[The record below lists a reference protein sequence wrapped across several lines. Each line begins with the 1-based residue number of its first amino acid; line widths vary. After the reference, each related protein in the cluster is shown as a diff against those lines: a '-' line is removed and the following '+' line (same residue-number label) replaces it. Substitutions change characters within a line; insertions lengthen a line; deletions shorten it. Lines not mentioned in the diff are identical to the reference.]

1 MTPFGTAFGRALTAE
16 FAHLRACRWDFAMLT
31 LMPAA
36 LLFAMGA
43 MLFGGVARDLP
54 IAVVDHDATRASRAI
69 IRAVDASPAV
79 RVAAVGA
86 DLAGALTL
94 VRREQAWAIL
104 ELPRGVATGLA
115 RGTTPAIHIRYQASF
130 LSTGTQA
137 VRGISSAVTSAS
149 ADLIAAQLSAHALPV
164 PRLTPPRVQVTALY
178 NAATSFEWYLL
189 SLINPAVL
197 HLLTACVTV
206 MALGRE
212 LRGKSLDEWARASG
226 GVAPALLGKMA
237 PYVAAMSMWGVV
249 WLLYLTLARGW
260 RVEGSIALIVAG
272 QTLFYLGTA
281 CISALLVAVTR
292 ETATGLS
299 ASAVYAGSALAFSG
313 ATLPLDGGSGF
324 ARVISAILP
333 LTHYLALQM
342 GQFVGDAPRSAVGAS
357 LALLAYVGVAGGIA
371 VLLIARSARNA
382 T

>member
-1 MTPFGTAFGRALTAE
+1 MSAFARALSAE
-16 FAHLRACRWDFAMLT
+16 LAHLRGCRWDLAMLT

-43 MLFGGVARDLP
+43 MLFGGVARELP
-54 IAVVDHDATRASRAI
+54 IAVVDHDATSASRAI
-69 IRAVDASPAV
+69 VRAVDASPAV
-79 RVAAVGA
+79 RIVSVGG
-86 DLAGALTL
+86 DLPDALTL
-94 VRREQAWAIL
+94 VRREQAWAIV
-104 ELPRGVATGLA
+104 EISRGVGRGVA
-115 RGTTPAIHIRYQASF
+115 RGTVPAIHIRYQASF

-137 VRGISSAVTSAS
+137 VRGISSAVTAAS
-149 ADLIAAQLSAHALPV
+149 TELVAAQLSAHGLPPLRV
-164 PRLTPPRVQVTALY
+164 TPLTVQVTALY

-212 LRGKSLDEWARASG
+212 LRDKSLSAWARASG
-226 GVAPALLGKMA
+226 GVAGAVFGKML
-237 PYVAAMSMWGVV
+237 PYVAAMSLWGVA

-272 QTLFYLGTA
+272 QSLFYLGTA

-292 ETATGLS
+292 ETSTGLS

-324 ARVISAILP
+324 ARIASAILP

-342 GQFVGDAPRSAVGAS
+342 GQFVGDAAGSAVGPI
-357 LALLAYVGVAGGIA
+357 LALLAYVAIAGGGA
-371 VLLIARSARNA
+371 VLLIARSARSA
-382 T
+382 A

>member
-1 MTPFGTAFGRALTAE
+1 
-16 FAHLRACRWDFAMLT
+16 MLT

-36 LLFAMGA
+36 LLFAVGA

-54 IAVVDHDATRASRAI
+54 IAVVDHDATSASRAI
-69 IRAVDASPAV
+69 VRAVEASPAV
-79 RVAAVGA
+79 RIVWVGA
-86 DLAGALTL
+86 DLPDAMTL
-94 VRREQAWAIL
+94 VRREQAWAIV
-104 ELPRGVATGLA
+104 EIPRGVGRGVA
-115 RGTTPAIHIRYQASF
+115 RGTVPAIHIRYQASF

-137 VRGISSAVTSAS
+137 VRGISSAVTAAS
-149 ADLIAAQLSAHALPV
+149 TELVAAQLSAHGLPPLRV
-164 PRLTPPRVQVTALY
+164 TPLTVQVTALY

-212 LRGKSLDEWARASG
+212 LRDKSLSAWARASG
-226 GVAPALLGKMA
+226 GVAGAVFGKML
-237 PYVAAMSMWGVV
+237 PYVAAMSLWGVA

-272 QTLFYLGTA
+272 QSLFYLGTA
-281 CISALLVAVTR
+281 CISALLVAVTH
-292 ETATGLS
+292 ETAMGLS

-324 ARVISAILP
+324 ARIVSAILP

-342 GQFVGDAPRSAVGAS
+342 GQFVGDAAGSAVGPI
-357 LALLAYVGVAGGIA
+357 LALLAYVAIAGGGA
-371 VLLIARSARNA
+371 VLLIARSARSA
-382 T
+382 A

>member
-1 MTPFGTAFGRALTAE
+1 MSGFARALSAE
-16 FAHLRACRWDFAMLT
+16 LVHLRHCRWDLAMLT

-54 IAVVDHDATRASRAI
+54 IAVVDHDATSASRAI

-79 RVAAVGA
+79 RIVSLGDDMAS
-86 DLAGALTL
+86 ALTL
-94 VRREQAWAIL
+94 VRRERAWAIL
-104 ELPRGVATGLA
+104 EIPRGVGSGLA
-115 RGTTPAIHIRYQASF
+115 RGTAPAIHIRYQASF

-137 VRGISSAVTSAS
+137 VRGIAGAVTAAS
-149 ADLIAAQLSAHALPV
+149 SELIAAQLSAHALPLS
-164 PRLTPPRVQVTALY
+164 RLTPPPVQVTALY

-189 SLINPAVL
+189 SLIAPAVL

-212 LRGKSLDEWARASG
+212 LHGKSLAAWARTGG
-226 GVAPALLGKMA
+226 GVAPALLGKML
-237 PYVAAMSMWGVV
+237 PYVAAMSFWGVA

-260 RVEGSIALIVAG
+260 RVEGSIALIVGG
-272 QTLFYLGTA
+272 QTLFYLATA
-281 CISALLVAVTR
+281 AISALLVAVTR

-324 ARVISAILP
+324 ARLVSAILP

-342 GQFVGDAPRSAVGAS
+342 GQFVGDAPGTALVPIAA
-357 LALLAYVGVAGGIA
+357 LAAYVAIAGGGA
-371 VLLIARSARNA
+371 VVLIARSVRSAA
-382 T
+382 

>member
-1 MTPFGTAFGRALTAE
+1 MSAFARALSAE
-16 FAHLRACRWDFAMLT
+16 LAHLRGCRWDLAMLT

-43 MLFGGVARDLP
+43 MLFGGVARELP
-54 IAVVDHDATRASRAI
+54 IAVVDHDATSASRAI
-69 IRAVDASPAV
+69 VRAVDASPAV
-79 RVAAVGA
+79 RIVSVGG
-86 DLAGALTL
+86 DLPDALTL
-94 VRREQAWAIL
+94 VRREQAWAIV
-104 ELPRGVATGLA
+104 EIPRGVGRGVA
-115 RGTTPAIHIRYQASF
+115 RGTVPAIHIRYQASF

-137 VRGISSAVTSAS
+137 VRGISSAVTAAS
-149 ADLIAAQLSAHALPV
+149 AELVAAQLSAHGLPPLRV
-164 PRLTPPRVQVTALY
+164 TPLTVQVTALY

-212 LRGKSLDEWARASG
+212 LRDKSLSAWARASG
-226 GVAPALLGKMA
+226 GVAGAVFGKML
-237 PYVAAMSMWGVV
+237 PYVAAMSLWGVA

-272 QTLFYLGTA
+272 QSLFYLGTA
-281 CISALLVAVTR
+281 CISALLVAVTH
-292 ETATGLS
+292 ETAMGLS

-324 ARVISAILP
+324 ARIASAILP

-342 GQFVGDAPRSAVGAS
+342 GQFVGDAAGSAVGPI
-357 LALLAYVGVAGGIA
+357 LALLAYVAIAGGGA
-371 VLLIARSARNA
+371 VLLIARSARSA
-382 T
+382 A

>member
-1 MTPFGTAFGRALTAE
+1 MSAFARALSAE
-16 FAHLRACRWDFAMLT
+16 LTHLRHCRWDLAMLT

-36 LLFAMGA
+36 LLLAMGA

-54 IAVVDHDATRASRAI
+54 IAVVDHDATSASRAI
-69 IRAVDASPAV
+69 IRAIDASPAV
-79 RVAAVGA
+79 RIAAIGD
-86 DLAGALTL
+86 DLPGALTL
-94 VRREQAWAIL
+94 VRREQAWAIV
-104 ELPRGVATGLA
+104 EIPRGVGSGLA
-115 RGTTPAIHIRYQASF
+115 RGTAPAIHIRYQASF

-137 VRGISSAVTSAS
+137 LRGISNAVTAAS
-149 ADLIAAQLSAHALPV
+149 AELVAGELSAHALPI
-164 PRLTPPRVQVTALY
+164 PRLTPLSVQVTALY

-189 SLINPAVL
+189 ALIDPAVL
-197 HLLTACVTV
+197 HLLTACVCV

-212 LRGKSLDEWARASG
+212 LRDKSLAAWARASG
-226 GVAPALLGKMA
+226 GVAPALIGKML
-237 PYVAAMSMWGVV
+237 PYVAAISLSGVI

-260 RVEGSIALIVAG
+260 RVEGSIVLIVGG

-324 ARVISAILP
+324 ARIVSAILP

-342 GQFVGDAPRSAVGAS
+342 GQFVGDAPGTALGPMLALCGYVVIAGGGAIVLIERSGRSAA
-357 LALLAYVGVAGGIA
+357 
-371 VLLIARSARNA
+371 
-382 T
+382 